1 MSQTLT
7 APGDPASSKP
17 TGHALRL
24 SNVEPEQSK
33 PFHLRDYQVDCITQ
47 IQNLWQIGQRAPL
60 LYAPTGAG
68 KTAMAAHIM
77 NTATCLGH
85 KTLFV
90 VHREPLVAQTVVAL
104 QVYGIDAGFIKAG
117 YEVTDG
123 SQPVIIASIQTLA
136 RRQFPE
142 NIGQVIIDEC
152 HTTAWYDTYEKLK
165 RYYSGGVL
173 ATSKVRFLGLTGSPW
188 RTKSNT
194 QYMGQHF
201 DAIVRAPTPSELI
214 QMGYLCPP
222 RHFGWG
228 GLADWSQLET
238 GDDGDFNQ
246 RQAEFLTI
254 NAEFNQLI
262 VEKYLNFSEER
273 TAISFAQS
281 VEQSRLL
288 TELFNAAGIACEH
301 LEASTHPDIRR
312 EMYLRLASGETRI
325 LSSVATLCEG
335 FNEPSISAVILAR
348 PTKSLSLLI
357 QMSGRGLRL
366 APGKKDCLLLDF
378 CENYQRLGFV
388 TRKHKISLCPQ
399 FKFGAPSTTKECP
412 SCHAYVYSFARICPE
427 CGYEFPPSEP
437 SDESDEANFF
447 PDFGELLSDEDRVKF
462 SYLRSQLK
470 IGYKKGLNPDRNWHL
485 FRKKFGHLPPNDWHL
500 GAVFKGHN
508 SQFHINEYREFL
520 YSVNPKA
527 SDPWMKFHLELE
539 FGRRQKKY
547 KTPSGKT
554 FTPPAV
560 STKRLEWWE
569 VLEVDSLDNE
579 SEIKSAYRR
588 QARYWH
594 PDVSQVDSAQA
605 KNQMQL
611 INWAFEEASNESM

>member
-104 QVYGIDAGFIKAG
+104 QLYGIDAGFIKAG

-201 DAIVRAPTPSELI
+201 DAIVRAPSPSDLI
-214 QMGYLCPP
+214 QMGYLCREENLCKSGQP
-222 RHFGWG
+222 
-228 GLADWSQLET
+228 
-238 GDDGDFNQ
+238 
-246 RQAEFLTI
+246 
-254 NAEFNQLI
+254 
-262 VEKYLNFSEER
+262 LNTPF
-273 TAISFAQS
+273 
-281 VEQSRLL
+281 VD
-288 TELFNAAGIACEH
+288 C
-301 LEASTHPDIRR
+301 
-312 EMYLRLASGETRI
+312 
-325 LSSVATLCEG
+325 
-335 FNEPSISAVILAR
+335 
-348 PTKSLSLLI
+348 
-357 QMSGRGLRL
+357 
-366 APGKKDCLLLDF
+366 GK
-378 CENYQRLGFV
+378 Q
-388 TRKHKISLCPQ
+388 
-399 FKFGAPSTTKECP
+399 
-412 SCHAYVYSFARICPE
+412 
-427 CGYEFPPSEP
+427 
-437 SDESDEANFF
+437 
-447 PDFGELLSDEDRVKF
+447 
-462 SYLRSQLK
+462 
-470 IGYKKGLNPDRNWHL
+470 L
-485 FRKKFGHLPPNDWHL
+485 FR
-500 GAVFKGHN
+500 
-508 SQFHINEYREFL
+508 
-520 YSVNPKA
+520 
-527 SDPWMKFHLELE
+527 
-539 FGRRQKKY
+539 
-547 KTPSGKT
+547 
-554 FTPPAV
+554 
-560 STKRLEWWE
+560 
-569 VLEVDSLDNE
+569 
-579 SEIKSAYRR
+579 
-588 QARYWH
+588 
-594 PDVSQVDSAQA
+594 
-605 KNQMQL
+605 
-611 INWAFEEASNESM
+611 

>member
-7 APGDPASSKP
+7 ALGVSAGIQS

-24 SNVEPEQSK
+24 LSVEPDKSK
-33 PFHLRDYQVDCITQ
+33 PFTLRDYQIDCIAQ
-47 IQNLWQIGQRAPL
+47 IQNLWRIGKRSPL

-68 KTAMAAHIM
+68 KTAMAAHLM
-77 NTATCLGH
+77 NENTLQGH

-90 VHREPLVAQTVVAL
+90 VHREPLVEQTFVAL
-104 QVYGIDAGFIKAG
+104 RVYGIEAGFIKAG
-117 YEVTDG
+117 YSVTDG
-123 SQPVIIASIQTLA
+123 SHPVIIASIQTLA
-136 RRQFPE
+136 RRQFPN
-142 NIGQVIIDEC
+142 NIGLVIIDEC
-152 HTTAWYDTYEKLK
+152 HTTAWYETYDKLK
-165 RYYSGGVL
+165 QYYSGGVL
-173 ATSKVRFLGLTGSPW
+173 AASKVRFLGLTGSPW

-201 DAIVRAPTPSELI
+201 DAIVQAPTPSELI

-262 VEKYLNFSEER
+262 VEKYLNFCVDR

-288 TELFNAAGIACEH
+288 TELFNAAGVVCEH
-301 LEASTHPDIRR
+301 LEDSNPSEQRR
-312 EMYLRLASGETRI
+312 EMYKRLASGETRI

-388 TRKHKISLCPQ
+388 TKKHQISLCPQ
-399 FKFGAPSTTKECP
+399 FKFGNPSTTKECP
-412 SCHAYVYSFARICPE
+412 SFRSTRPIFIATDHSGCRPHTAYCLICPWRWRIH
-427 CGYEFPPSEP
+427 
-437 SDESDEANFF
+437 SD
-447 PDFGELLSDEDRVKF
+447 
-462 SYLRSQLK
+462 
-470 IGYKKGLNPDRNWHL
+470 
-485 FRKKFGHLPPNDWHL
+485 
-500 GAVFKGHN
+500 N
-508 SQFHINEYREFL
+508 S
-520 YSVNPKA
+520 
-527 SDPWMKFHLELE
+527 
-539 FGRRQKKY
+539 
-547 KTPSGKT
+547 
-554 FTPPAV
+554 
-560 STKRLEWWE
+560 
-569 VLEVDSLDNE
+569 
-579 SEIKSAYRR
+579 
-588 QARYWH
+588 
-594 PDVSQVDSAQA
+594 
-605 KNQMQL
+605 
-611 INWAFEEASNESM
+611 

>member
-1 MSQTLT
+1 MLI
-7 APGDPASSKP
+7 AVNNYLDEGCPD
-17 TGHALRL
+17 L
-24 SNVEPEQSK
+24 
-33 PFHLRDYQVDCITQ
+33 
-47 IQNLWQIGQRAPL
+47 
-60 LYAPTGAG
+60 
-68 KTAMAAHIM
+68 
-77 NTATCLGH
+77 
-85 KTLFV
+85 
-90 VHREPLVAQTVVAL
+90 HR
-104 QVYGIDAGFIKAG
+104 FI
-117 YEVTDG
+117 V
-123 SQPVIIASIQTLA
+123 S
-136 RRQFPE
+136 
-142 NIGQVIIDEC
+142 
-152 HTTAWYDTYEKLK
+152 
-165 RYYSGGVL
+165 
-173 ATSKVRFLGLTGSPW
+173 
-188 RTKSNT
+188 
-194 QYMGQHF
+194 
-201 DAIVRAPTPSELI
+201 
-214 QMGYLCPP
+214 PP

-262 VEKYLNFSEER
+262 VEKYLNFSADR

-288 TELFNAAGIACEH
+288 TELFNAAGVVCEH
-301 LEASTHPDIRR
+301 LEASTQPDQRR
-312 EMYLRLASGETRI
+312 EMYKRLASGETRI

-366 APGKKDCLLLDF
+366 APGKKDCLLLDL

-388 TRKHKISLCPQ
+388 TKKHKISLCPQ
-399 FKFGAPSTTKECP
+399 FKFGTPSTTKECP

-470 IGYKKGLNPDRNWHL
+470 IGHKKGLNPDRIWPL
-485 FRKKFGHLPPNDWHL
+485 FRKKVGHLPPNDWHL
-500 GAVFKGHN
+500 GAVFRGHN

-527 SDPWMKFHLELE
+527 TEPWIKFHLELE
-539 FGRRQKKY
+539 FGSRQKKY
-547 KTPSGKT
+547 KTSRGKT

-594 PDVSQVDSAQA
+594 PDVSSVDSATA

-611 INWAFEEASNESM
+611 INWAFEEAKKARGSK